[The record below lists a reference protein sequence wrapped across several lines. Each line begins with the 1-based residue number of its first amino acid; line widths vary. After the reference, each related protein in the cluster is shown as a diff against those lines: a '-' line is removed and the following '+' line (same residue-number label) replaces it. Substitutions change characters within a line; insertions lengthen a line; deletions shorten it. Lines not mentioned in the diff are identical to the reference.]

1 LLSFVDDT
9 ESLHVVQYELDD
21 SPSGP
26 RGQFLLAA
34 NFDSSLLNLGGNG
47 HSIEIEGPDIQ
58 MKLSLMVPLLLAVS
72 LTGWAQQAMPR
83 MISVDPM
90 NGKGGDVIA
99 VTGEN
104 LQKDAVAKVY
114 LTDGKNDT
122 LVEVTEQTAT
132 TIKFKIPGKVPAGAR
147 LTLMVLTTG
156 KDAKYIEQPV
166 KLQIDEQ

>member
-1 LLSFVDDT
+1 MSFNIKWMTQAGGGRSV
-9 ESLHVVQYELDD
+9 H
-21 SPSGP
+21 
-26 RGQFLLAA
+26 LAA
-34 NFDSSLLNLGGNG
+34 NLHTCLLYLRLNG

-58 MKLSLMVPLLLAVS
+58 MKLSLMVPLLLAAS
-72 LTGWAQQAMPR
+72 FAAWAQQAMPR
-83 MISVDPM
+83 MTSVDPM

-104 LQKDAVAKVY
+104 LQKDAVAKVF
-114 LTDGKNDT
+114 LTDGKNDIP
-122 LVEVTEQTAT
+122 VEVTEQNAT
-132 TIKFKIPGKVPAGAR
+132 TIKFKVPAKAQPGVR